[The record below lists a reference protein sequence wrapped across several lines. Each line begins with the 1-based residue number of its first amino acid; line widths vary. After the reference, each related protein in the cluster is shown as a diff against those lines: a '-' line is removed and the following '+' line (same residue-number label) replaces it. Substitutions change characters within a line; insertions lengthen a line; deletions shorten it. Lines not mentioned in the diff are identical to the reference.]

1 MKILFVT
8 EDIPAPH
15 LGGAGKHA
23 VLLAN
28 ALIEVGHE
36 VEMLGC
42 ISSTAIEVNNSFLG
56 KLHTEIDFSHIGL
69 KEVALGI
76 FNPVRR
82 ILMAWRIWKAIKKVS
97 VERFDVIH
105 YHGHIVELGVLVPKH
120 INYVHTLHDQGS
132 ECMTMMRFKNGAPCK
147 SVSPVDCA
155 GCATKSQPNIL
166 QKMISSTA
174 VVFHR
179 YLARK
184 AFTRHKAI
192 FVSDFVLRRF
202 KEVVGDSD
210 DFNATVIHNFTD
222 ARSMQG
228 LPKLAF
234 IQKPMNTRP
243 ALLLAGRVHVTKGQA
258 LFLESI
264 PDDLLSKIDVRIA
277 GDGPD
282 LAQLKEMHEKR
293 GVTFLGWLSQ
303 NDIYKETM
311 QADACVV
318 PSIWEEP
325 CGTVSLEA
333 LALGKVVF
341 CLARGG
347 TPEQMRYCN
356 YPNQLRLFVDMSS
369 MVRAIELMDYVNTY
383 QNVSLNADVS
393 GRLPEIL
400 NVYSKALTTP

>member
-8 EDIPAPH
+8 EDIPASH

-36 VEMLGC
+36 VEVLGS
-42 ISSTAIEVNNSFLG
+42 ISSSAIEAKNGFLG

-82 ILMAWRIWKAIKKVS
+82 ILMAWRIWKAIKKVRA
-97 VERFDVIH
+97 ERFDVIH

-120 INYVHTLHDQGS
+120 LNYVHTLHDQGS

-166 QKMISSTA
+166 QKVISSTA
-174 VVFHR
+174 VAFHR

-202 KEVVGDSD
+202 KEIVGESEGL
-210 DFNATVIHNFTD
+210 NATVIHNFTD
-222 ARSMQG
+222 ARSIQG

-234 IQKPMNTRP
+234 IQKPMKTRP
-243 ALLLAGRVHVTKGQA
+243 VLLLAGRVHVTKGQA

-303 NDIYKETM
+303 SDIYKETM

-325 CGTVSLEA
+325 FGTTTLEA
-333 LALGKVVF
+333 LVLGKTVF
-341 CLARGG
+341 ALARGG
-347 TPEQMRYCN
+347 TPELTCYCT
-356 YPNQLRLFVDMSS
+356 YPNQLRLFDDISS
-369 MVRAIELMDYVNTY
+369 MIAAVTLMDYANTFRSVN
-383 QNVSLNADVS
+383 LKADVTT
-393 GRLPEIL
+393 RLPEIL
-400 NVYSKALTTP
+400 NVYSTALNT